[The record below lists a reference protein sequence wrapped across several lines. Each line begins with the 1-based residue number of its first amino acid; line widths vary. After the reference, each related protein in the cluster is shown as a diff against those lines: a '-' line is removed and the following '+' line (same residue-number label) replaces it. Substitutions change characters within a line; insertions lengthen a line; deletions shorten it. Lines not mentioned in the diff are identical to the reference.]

1 MPRFHDR
8 TEAGRILAHELRAY
22 ADDPG
27 VRVFALPRGGVPVAF
42 EVARAL
48 HAPLDVL
55 LVRKLGLPGQEEY
68 AMGAIATGGLVLLD
82 KSIKSRFGVSDEQ
95 VSSAI
100 DRERQELDRR
110 EQLYRGRRAPLEIAG
125 RTVILVDD
133 GLATGASM
141 HAAVAAL
148 RQKHPKRIVVAVP
161 TGAPE
166 TCEAMRAD
174 ADDVVCATTPD
185 PFMAIGLWYEDFS
198 QTTDDEVR
206 DLLDRAEHEWSA
218 AHE

>member
-1 MPRFHDR
+1 M
-8 TEAGRILAHELRAY
+8 
-22 ADDPG
+22 
-27 VRVFALPRGGVPVAF
+27 AF

-55 LVRKLGLPGQEEY
+55 LVRKLGLPGHEEY
-68 AMGAIATGGLVLLD
+68 AMGAIATGGLVVLD
-82 KSIKSRFGVSDEQ
+82 RSVKARFGVSDEQ

-100 DRERQELDRR
+100 ERERQELERR
-110 EQLYRGRRAPLEIAG
+110 EQLYRRGRASPEIAG

-148 RQKHPKRIVVAVP
+148 RQQHPKRIVVAVP

-206 DLLDRAEHEWSA
+206 DLLDRAEHEWSV